1 MGPDWESLG
10 LRVATVGALGRV
22 PLAPGTAASGLG
34 LLIHLALQGLPEAW
48 KWVVLAMLA
57 LIGVWASAC
66 AEKILNQ
73 KDPPQVVIDEVLGMV
88 VCLAGLGTGFL
99 TMGVAFGFFRAL
111 DVLKPPPIRQLETIL
126 PGGWAVVGDDLAAA
140 AAVQI
145 VMRILGA
152 LGLLASS

>member
-22 PLAPGTAASGLG
+22 PFAPGTAASGLG
-34 LLIHLALQGLPEAW
+34 LLVHLALQGLPGAW
-48 KWVVLAMLA
+48 TWVVLAAVA
-57 LIGVWASAC
+57 LMGVWASAC

-88 VCLAGLGTGFL
+88 ACLAGLGTGFL
-99 TMGVAFGFFRAL
+99 TMGVAFGLFRTL
-111 DVLKPPPIRQLETIL
+111 DVLKPPPIRHLEKIL

-152 LGLLASS
+152 SGLMAGN